1 MKVARPSK
9 QSEAVPTSGKLE
21 EGEFRHRA
29 LICKV
34 YSIPESE
41 PPLGAIIENCIEIR
55 MSYKSLSGAE
65 GVLVTVW

>member
-21 EGEFRHRA
+21 EFRRRA

-34 YSIPESE
+34 YSIPKSE